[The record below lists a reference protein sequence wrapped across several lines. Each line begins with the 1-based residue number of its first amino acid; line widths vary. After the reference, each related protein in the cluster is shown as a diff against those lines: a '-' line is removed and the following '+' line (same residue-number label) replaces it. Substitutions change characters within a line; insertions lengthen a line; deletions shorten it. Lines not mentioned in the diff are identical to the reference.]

1 MGNGGRWMPAPT
13 AAGEAC
19 RSRKGGWWWGWWWGW
34 EREVQEEV
42 LDRLGE
48 DEDEAGGMVSCST
61 E

>member
-1 MGNGGRWMPAPT
+1 MPATT
-13 AAGEAC
+13 AAGEEC
-19 RSRKGGWWWGWWWGW
+19 RSRKGGWWWWW

-48 DEDEAGGMVSCST
+48 DGDEAGGMVRCST